1 LKKSIL
7 TFLKFA
13 VPLVVIAWLLWTI
26 PDEQLRQ
33 LRARPKNA
41 PLLGAALLV
50 VFVAVSLTFVR
61 WYLLV
66 RALRLPFRMLDAFR
80 LGFLGF
86 LFNFVSAG
94 NVGGDLFKAYF
105 IAREQSGRRP
115 EAVATVVV
123 DRIIGLYALLLL
135 TSTAI
140 VVWGPPSPNVEVK
153 VLCRLSLI
161 ATAVGGIGVVMLLV
175 PGFTSGTVSEFLTG
189 LPKCGTMLG
198 QLIAA
203 VRIYRRQ
210 WLIVVVGTLMS
221 IVTHGLFALSFYFIA
236 GALFEH
242 IPSLR
247 EHLFLVPL
255 GMVAGALPFTPAGFG
270 AFEFA
275 MEKLY
280 QVVPA
285 ASNIDVSGVLV
296 ALVYRLLTIVVASLG
311 MIVYWSSRGEVRR
324 AWEDVEHTGP

>member
-1 LKKSIL
+1 MKKPILSIL
-7 TFLKFA
+7 KFT
-13 VPLVVIAWLLWTI
+13 VPLAVIAWLLWTI
-26 PDEQLRQ
+26 PEEQLRH
-33 LRARPKNA
+33 LRERPKNL
-41 PLLGAALLV
+41 PMLGAALLV
-50 VFVAVSLTFVR
+50 VLVAVSLTFVR

-66 RALRLPFRMLDAFR
+66 RALRLPFRMIDAFR

-105 IAREQSGRRP
+105 IAREQPGRRP

-123 DRIIGLYALLLL
+123 DRIVGLYALLLL
-135 TSTAI
+135 TSTTIA
-140 VVWGPPSPNVEVK
+140 VWGPPSPNVEVK
-153 VLCRLSLI
+153 VLCRLSLV

-175 PGFTSGTVSEFLTG
+175 PGFTSGTISEFLTG

-198 QLIAA
+198 QLITA
-203 VRIYRRQ
+203 VRIYRRK
-210 WLIVVVGTLMS
+210 WLVVVVATLMS
-221 IVTHGLFALSFYFIA
+221 VLTHGLFALSFHLIA
-236 GALFEH
+236 GALFVH
-242 IPSLR
+242 VPSLG

-270 AFEFA
+270 EFEFA
-275 MEKLY
+275 IEKLY

-285 ASNIDVSGVLV
+285 APNIDVSGVLV

-311 MIVYWSSRGEVRR
+311 TIVYWCGRSEVRR
-324 AWEDVEHTGP
+324 VWEDVEHKEP